1 MDKKGGAQK
10 KQKLSLEEKIS
21 MLSETEEAYVLGFI
35 EGALLD
41 DSKQERNNPP
51 KALSG
56 QKNKL
61 LQ

>member
-1 MDKKGGAQK
+1 MEKKGGAQK

-41 DSKQERNNPP
+41 SSKQERNNPP

-56 QKNKL
+56 QEK
-61 LQ
+61 

>member
-1 MDKKGGAQK
+1 MDKKGGVQK

-41 DSKQERNNPP
+41 GSKQDRNNPP
-51 KALSG
+51 KALSEIEA
-56 QKNKL
+56 L
-61 LQ
+61 